1 MNSMR
6 VLQCYRIIYMIGS
19 ETRKLDLEIGTL
31 CGKIKLIMWAKI
43 GKLCGVMRSLSPDD
57 AGSNSMDVHIFW

>member
-1 MNSMR
+1 
-6 VLQCYRIIYMIGS
+6 MIGS